1 MNRIIC
7 QANNNN
13 NKSNVNSAAVSS
25 HVFDIVKSK
34 RSKQPNT
41 MHAHPNRK
49 GGNRNETKTKS
60 ASTVKA
66 PEQKKKAHM
75 CRTRKLKETRGDRC
89 FTSCSRFGVSVLQY
103 GGRITAHTLNTPK
116 LVNRYASLVKSSR
129 SKVGL

>member
-7 QANNNN
+7 QANNNNN

-66 PEQKKKAHM
+66 PEQKKKHTCVEQGNSKKRA
-75 CRTRKLKETRGDRC
+75 ETG
-89 FTSCSRFGVSVLQY
+89 
-103 GGRITAHTLNTPK
+103 
-116 LVNRYASLVKSSR
+116 ASLHAHVSE
-129 SKVGL
+129 